1 MNTAASLLSNL
12 ADTPEPFSLAIV
24 AAVGITGCD
33 LDLGGTILPD
43 VPCCSSYAGRAAG
56 DRVLVVNIRSGRII
70 LGVVN
75 APDPEL
81 S

>member
-1 MNTAASLLSNL
+1 VSTASLLSNL
-12 ADTPEPFSLAIV
+12 AEAAEPFSLAIV

-33 LDLGGTILPD
+33 LDLGGAILPD
-43 VPCCSSYAGRAAG
+43 VPCCSSYANRAAG

-75 APDPEL
+75 APDPDL

>member
-1 MNTAASLLSNL
+1 MSTASLLSNL
-12 ADTPEPFSLAIV
+12 AESTEPFTLAIV
-24 AAVGITGCD
+24 AAVGITTCD
-33 LDLGGTILPD
+33 LDLGGVILPD

-56 DRVLVVNIRSGRII
+56 DRVLVVHIRSGRII
-70 LGVVN
+70 LGAVN